1 MSDLENATKEVSA
14 MAETV
19 KSLKA
24 DLDAKLEAIQKEQAK
39 MNQAMIRSNEEE
51 KQVGSSYGFLQARKE
66 VAQGKTALAPYWD
79 DRTEKRF
86 NEYVHMVYE
95 KDYKGIEKA
104 FGDNVQDNVS
114 NWTPNEFRSEIVRL
128 EYLNSIAL
136 QKATIIPMSR
146 DKVDLPAPSGN
157 YTVGWVDAG
166 AAMVDSKITPG
177 IVTLDSAKLYGLA
190 LVNKED
196 LDDPVY
202 PLSTVIAA
210 QMGEDFGLKIDEE
223 VFQGDDSDTTNHKFD
238 GLEYAANVQAVTG
251 GVDASPTFA
260 ELLTE
265 DNLLAAVGKLDDRQL
280 AGAEWYFTNGA
291 WNVIRALEDGASS
304 KIIRLNEA
312 YKYNLLGYPVN
323 LNAKVGTTATVSRA
337 AGFFGNLKWVYIG
350 DRMNFNIGTSEH
362 YRFANDQVVFRGLQ
376 RLAVKVA
383 LPANF
388 VRIMFG
394 AGA

>member
-79 DRTEKRF
+79 DRTEIRF